1 WDGDTRIGITAY
13 VNRGNSRSFT
23 AQGDR
28 IRIGLTP
35 MSGFGIAP
43 RFIDDLD
50 ERIKMKL
57 EKGGSATPFMN
68 ALSRVEQLADSFSV
82 QVAELDGTYLKQSEL
97 EITPDYAQIGS
108 MRIDGDTVGSL
119 LRVSPTGIDMVAE
132 AMRLSGDLYVD
143 GDITSLAV
151 EALEGNF
158 ARLWADE
165 FSAITIDVDD
175 IQGFTARFEW
185 LYTLNANIEKLVS
198 QKVFANGVTALV
210 GNFVDVN
217 AGNIVTS
224 GLSANVITSTHINST
239 NALVNKIFSNSGR
252 IDTLISKTH

>member
-1 WDGDTRIGITAY
+1 YIEVIPGEQYTFQDESAYISAIMEVQIVQWDGDTRIGITAY

-57 EKGGSATPFMN
+57 EKGDSATPFMN

-108 MRIDGDTVGSL
+108 MRIDGDTVGSM
-119 LRVSPTGIDMVAE
+119 LRVSPDGIDAIAS

-143 GDITSLAV
+143 GDITSLEV
-151 EALEGNF
+151 EALEGNV

-165 FSAITIDVDD
+165 RSAITNDVYEF
-175 IQGFTARFEW
+175 QGYHERFTCV
-185 LYTLNANIEKLVS
+185 YTC
-198 QKVFANGVTALV
+198 
-210 GNFVDVN
+210 
-217 AGNIVTS
+217 
-224 GLSANVITSTHINST
+224 
-239 NALVNKIFSNSGR
+239 
-252 IDTLISKTH
+252 

>member
-1 WDGDTRIGITAY
+1 KNGESVLYRNPTRGSAITFIANGDELRI
-13 VNRGNSRSFT
+13 SLHPP
-23 AQGDR
+23 
-28 IRIGLTP
+28 GLPDWTNIP
-35 MSGFGIAP
+35 TSQME
-43 RFIDDLD
+43 DL
-50 ERIKMKL
+50 EHPIQIKL
-57 EKGGSATPFMN
+57 EKGDTATPMMN

-97 EITPDYAQIGS
+97 EITPEYAQIGS
-108 MRIDGDTVGSL
+108 MRIDGETVGSM
-119 LRVSPTGIDMVAE
+119 LRVSPDGIDAVAE

-185 LYTLNANIEKLVS
+185 
-198 QKVFANGVTALV
+198 
-210 GNFVDVN
+210 
-217 AGNIVTS
+217 
-224 GLSANVITSTHINST
+224 
-239 NALVNKIFSNSGR
+239 
-252 IDTLISKTH
+252 